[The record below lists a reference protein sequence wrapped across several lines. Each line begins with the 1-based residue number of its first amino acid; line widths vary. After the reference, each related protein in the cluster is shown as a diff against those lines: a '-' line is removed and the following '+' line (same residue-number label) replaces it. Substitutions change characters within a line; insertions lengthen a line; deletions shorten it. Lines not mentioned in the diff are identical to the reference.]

1 MSKGLVVIL
10 SGASSVGK
18 GQIRKMLL
26 EDEELALIYSVSM
39 TTRPKRKEEVD
50 GKDYYFVTH
59 KGFASAVKNRE
70 LLEYTEFNGYY
81 YGTPKNQVEFLIEQD
96 KNVLIEVEAQ
106 GVGQIKL
113 KYPEALAVF
122 VMPESMEELERQIR
136 ARYNDT
142 ASADLRVNKASMEM
156 ELSGLFRHQVKNT
169 DPDKA
174 KEDIRVMMEE
184 HQKKQNAKK
193 GTTVEN

>member
-1 MSKGLVVIL
+1 
-10 SGASSVGK
+10 
-18 GQIRKMLL
+18 
-26 EDEELALIYSVSM
+26 
-39 TTRPKRKEEVD
+39 
-50 GKDYYFVTH
+50 
-59 KGFASAVKNRE
+59 
-70 LLEYTEFNGYY
+70 
-81 YGTPKNQVEFLIEQD
+81 
-96 KNVLIEVEAQ
+96 
-106 GVGQIKL
+106 
-113 KYPEALAVF
+113 
-122 VMPESMEELERQIR
+122 MPESMEELERQIR

-174 KEDIRVMMEE
+174 KEEIRIMMEE

>member
-1 MSKGLVVIL
+1 
-10 SGASSVGK
+10 
-18 GQIRKMLL
+18 MLL
-26 EDEELALIYSVSM
+26 
-39 TTRPKRKEEVD
+39 
-50 GKDYYFVTH
+50 
-59 KGFASAVKNRE
+59 
-70 LLEYTEFNGYY
+70 
-81 YGTPKNQVEFLIEQD
+81 
-96 KNVLIEVEAQ
+96 EVEAQ

-142 ASADLRVNKASMEM
+142 AIADLRVNKASMEM

-174 KEDIRVMMEE
+174 KEEIRIMMEE